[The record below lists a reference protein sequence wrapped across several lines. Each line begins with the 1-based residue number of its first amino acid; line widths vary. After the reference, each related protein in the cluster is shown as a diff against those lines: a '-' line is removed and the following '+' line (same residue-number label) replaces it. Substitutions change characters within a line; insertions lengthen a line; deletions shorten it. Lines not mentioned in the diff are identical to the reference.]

1 VTVLSVPQGRMKVRD
16 LRPRLLA
23 MFLLGLVTLFA
34 SFFIVG
40 VNSAHAE
47 GTQPASP
54 VVLTQLTPQMV
65 AGLVGVV
72 IPLLV
77 SLLARA
83 NASAVV
89 KVWVNIVLTAA
100 AGAASALV
108 VSDPASGQ
116 VSFGWVPFL
125 TAWLFAFISS
135 SVTYVGAVQHLPIND
150 LLLSIGGIFGQKS
163 IPGITDEAAALGS
176 VVNADG
182 VTTPAQDD
190 GAAVADDYP
199 LPDLPADQLEPPV
212 NGVDQ

>member
-1 VTVLSVPQGRMKVRD
+1 MKVRS
-16 LRPRLLA
+16 LRPRALTFALVA
-23 MFLLGLVTLFA
+23 LVTIFL
-34 SFFIVG
+34 SFLVFG
-40 VNSAHAE
+40 LTPAHAE

-54 VVLTQLTPQMV
+54 VLLTQLTPQMV
-65 AGLVGVV
+65 AGLVGVI

-83 NASAVV
+83 NANAVL
-89 KVWVNIVLTAA
+89 KVWLNIVLTGA

-135 SVTYVGAVQHLPIND
+135 SVTYLGAVQHLPIND

-163 IPGITDEAAALGS
+163 IPGLTDDAAALAT
-176 VVNADG
+176 VTDADG

-190 GAAVADDYP
+190 GAITGEDFP
-199 LPDLPADQLEPPV
+199 LPDVPADQLDPA
-212 NGVDQ
+212 VDGTDQ